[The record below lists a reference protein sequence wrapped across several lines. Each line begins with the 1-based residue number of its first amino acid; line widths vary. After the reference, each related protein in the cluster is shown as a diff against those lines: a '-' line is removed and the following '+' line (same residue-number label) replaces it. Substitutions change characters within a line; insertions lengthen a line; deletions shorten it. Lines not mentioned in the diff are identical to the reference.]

1 MFGKKITNII
11 LILSLGVFLFG
22 SGYKLGEYKT
32 KIFGIQSLK
41 KNVFNSL
48 NNTVS
53 DGKNLDFNLFWEA
66 WKELENKFIDKNKLD
81 SKKMY
86 YGAIKGMVSSL
97 EDPYTFFLT
106 PEENKEAKNDLAGK
120 FE

>member
-32 KIFGIQSLK
+32 NVSSIRSLK

-48 NNTVS
+48 NKTVT
-53 DGKNLDFNLFWEA
+53 DGKNLDFNLFA
-66 WKELENKFIDKNKLD
+66 GNVYYKFL
-81 SKKMY
+81 
-86 YGAIKGMVSSL
+86 
-97 EDPYTFFLT
+97 
-106 PEENKEAKNDLAGK
+106 
-120 FE
+120 